1 MPEEIE
7 RLASDEVQEYIFIH
21 ADEDEK
27 KLLLKHKFILDL
39 LSVLIAQQIAAR
51 KKAETKLPLFY
62 KTKGIVYPPSLNLEQ
77 SSSEATAKFKSEI
90 IRKEIGKKL
99 GGADLTG
106 GFGIDSFF
114 LSQAV
119 EQFDYVEKDVELWNV
134 ARHNHL
140 LLKTKISHH
149 NKSAER
155 FLAESTAHYDF
166 IFIDPSRRDSK
177 ARKVF
182 SLSDCT
188 PDVTLL
194 LPILLERADFILLKA
209 SPLLDIKQGLRE
221 LAGIK
226 KVIVLSVANE
236 CKEVLFLIQK
246 DFVGEPLVETYNLDV
261 EGKIKHS
268 FHFYSSDEGKVFSKF
283 NGPLKF
289 LYEPNA
295 SILKSGAF
303 KTVGEKFGLTKIHP
317 NTHLYTSNDFLKEFP
332 GRIFEVEQLSFA
344 AKSLPEKKA
353 NVITRNYPLSPE
365 ELKKKL
371 KLNDGGEK
379 FVIAF
384 SGLKKKY
391 IVLARRHT
399 NRHNQQVHTLKF
411 L

>member
-1 MPEEIE
+1 MLPEEIE

-246 DFVGEPLVETYNLDV
+246 D
-261 EGKIKHS
+261 
-268 FHFYSSDEGKVFSKF
+268 
-283 NGPLKF
+283 
-289 LYEPNA
+289 
-295 SILKSGAF
+295 
-303 KTVGEKFGLTKIHP
+303 
-317 NTHLYTSNDFLKEFP
+317 
-332 GRIFEVEQLSFA
+332 
-344 AKSLPEKKA
+344 
-353 NVITRNYPLSPE
+353 
-365 ELKKKL
+365 
-371 KLNDGGEK
+371 
-379 FVIAF
+379 
-384 SGLKKKY
+384 
-391 IVLARRHT
+391 
-399 NRHNQQVHTLKF
+399 
-411 L
+411 